1 MNLLILVADTCSP
14 RHAAGQCQ
22 THNCGESR
30 FWKYSESC
38 FYATKLFEGPS
49 VRLGIRDG
57 SFKTR
62 PADILAVD
70 CIRNELPLV
79 KETVS
84 RRDVFSIAL
93 SRPDQQDGLWRELQ

>member
-1 MNLLILVADTCSP
+1 MSQLTIAAKVDSGSTLKVAST
-14 RHAAGQCQ
+14 RRAFRGAVG
-22 THNCGESR
+22 
-30 FWKYSESC
+30 
-38 FYATKLFEGPS
+38 L
-49 VRLGIRDG
+49 RLGICYG

-93 SRPDQQDGLWRELQ
+93 SRPDQQDGLMARAPNQDYKTHVDVE